1 MTCKKSLINS
11 SPYCPSKSNLF
22 LKFGALPIPL
32 STQAR
37 ETGVHVKRRH
47 ILTITA
53 LTLSFLAA
61 CGTTQPKLIQEQGL
75 PIGSQTAPGSGD
87 RLGALAITNL
97 FQETS
102 LAAWSKK
109 ANVTLTDLNGFTKV
123 GITDTTTGWTSRAIP
138 TSSAGDT
145 YTATLEVKG
154 TGTIQFFLQK
164 GGGDFAQYTNKI
176 ITLTGTATTITI
188 TTLKPADGF
197 ALQVG
202 MTNITSGN
210 NLEARNLLVTKG
222 VTSVTPPNPNQL
234 VNIESM
240 AGSSWVKGGGIVVVD
255 GDATWSRLSNA
266 ASGGYINQRSAV
278 VAAGKYA
285 ASVELYGSGTVQLA
299 AQKGGGDYALYATT
313 SIALTATP
321 KKYTLV
327 FDKPNDTF
335 PIQFLLGDV
344 ASGEKVYARTPSLA
358 TSTATNGLTSATTY
372 FGRLSSGTGPTDLV
386 ATVRPG
392 TGINGTNGQITPQSV
407 APWLDGNYSD
417 HSVFS
422 DMASQGIPPYET
434 DPVNNSDHKA
444 FKLEL
449 KASDLTRAGTQQGPY
464 ANSGVTVSDI
474 EYTKDSFVQGVEY
487 AIEFDMTVPSS
498 SYNFAQ
504 GGGRFYFGF
513 GVSNRTQ
520 GFDMEVAPDGSIDI
534 DGIKLKKTFNN
545 LADNKTR
552 HFRLEFKLVNTTD
565 GFIRLWIDGESQ
577 FSPYF
582 GPTTSY
588 TGGVPITFGFDVGLS
603 GGIAPAGTAA
613 SLWAENLKIYTKIG
627 SPDLVDIFKQPF
639 SLQSIWNTPVTSLNA
654 NWVKPEFTG
663 TDPNKSPLAP
673 ETIKLSEFN
682 TVIFERNYI
691 YRVAADT
698 VKKNATVTLTAGSY
712 DLDGAYRCGKKVN
725 GKYALDNNGNEILP
739 RDVGTYTIPADTKI
753 PDDNK
758 NNATA
763 FLNLIDKKVYQL
775 NAACRTDIVADKI
788 YAQEIY
794 RAPDVNS
801 GFEND
806 LEGEGIYG
814 AQGGTRLTAA
824 GGAIRAGELYGPDP
838 IRHALKVTVF
848 AHRLLYRDKINFS
861 NSWKWPADTVDGY
874 AFADLG
880 KRPNGNASSFSAD
893 EIKHAYNVN
902 EGILPALKVG
912 ALLALKTVPTTLTT
926 KAGNKIAEAL
936 VNYGA
941 YIADD
946 SYCNCFNIAVEGNL
960 NAAGQSVVEAE
971 MALTAND
978 NIPYSAKGEA
988 SGAFLTDMQTIATNL
1003 FIVADNGKWTRGGAG
1018 IFRQGWARAT
1028 PKY

>member
-1 MTCKKSLINS
+1 MKH
-11 SPYCPSKSNLF
+11 
-22 LKFGALPIPL
+22 
-32 STQAR
+32 TQ
-37 ETGVHVKRRH
+37 
-47 ILTITA
+47 ILAITA
-53 LTLSFLAA
+53 LTIGFLAA
-61 CGTTQPKLIQEQGL
+61 CGTTQPTPNQVPQGL
-75 PIGSQTAPGSGD
+75 STGSQAAPNNG
-87 RLGALAITNL
+87 RFGALAITNL
-97 FQETS
+97 LQETS
-102 LAAWSKK
+102 LSAWGKK

-123 GITDTTTGWTSRAIP
+123 GITDTNTGWTSRSVP
-138 TSSAGDT
+138 NSSAGDT

-154 TGTIQFFLQK
+154 AGTIQLFLQK
-164 GGGDFAQYTNKI
+164 GGGDYAQYTNKT

-188 TTLKPADGF
+188 TTVKPADGL

-210 NLEARNLLVTKG
+210 NLEARNVLVTKG
-222 VTSVTPPNPNQL
+222 VASVTPPNPNQL

-255 GDATWSRLSNA
+255 GDATWSRLSNTA
-266 ASGGYINQRSAV
+266 GGGYINQRSTV

-285 ASVELYGSGTVQLA
+285 VSVELYGSGTVQLA

-313 SIALTATP
+313 SIALTADP

-335 PIQFLLGDV
+335 PIQFLLGDI

-358 TSTATNGLTSATTY
+358 SSTATNGLTSAATY
-372 FGRLSSGTGPTDLV
+372 FGRLSSGAGPTDLV

-392 TGINGTNGQITPQSV
+392 TGINGSNGQITTQSV
-407 APWLDGNYSD
+407 APWLDGSYRD
-417 HSVFS
+417 DSVFS
-422 DMASQGIPPYET
+422 DMASQGVPPYET

-444 FKLEL
+444 FKLEV
-449 KASDLTRAGTQQGPY
+449 KASDRTRQDPRQGPY
-464 ANSGVTVSDI
+464 ANVATVADI
-474 EYTKDSFVQGVEY
+474 EYTKNSFVRGTDY
-487 AIEFDMTVPSS
+487 AVEFDMAVSS
-498 SYNFAQ
+498 ASYNFAQ
-504 GGGRFYFGF
+504 DGTKTFFGF
-513 GVSNRTQ
+513 AVGDMSAHGIQTEVNSNGT
-520 GFDMEVAPDGSIDI
+520 IDLVI
-534 DGIKLKKTFNN
+534 YGPGIRPRLTLKKSFSN
-545 LADNKTR
+545 LADNKLR
-552 HFRLEFKLVNTTD
+552 HFRFEFKFTDTSD
-565 GFIRLWIDGESQ
+565 GFARLWIDGESQ
-577 FSPYF
+577 FTPFS
-582 GPTTSY
+582 GPTTSS
-588 TGGVPITFGFDVGLS
+588 TSGINTPITFGFDIGVQGAAS
-603 GGIAPAGTAA
+603 PAGTAA
-613 SLWAENLKIYTKIG
+613 SLWAENLKIYTKVG
-627 SPDLVDIFKQPF
+627 SPDIVDIFKQPF

-663 TDPNKSPLAP
+663 IDPNKSPLAP

-691 YRVAADT
+691 YRVAGDT
-698 VKKNATVTLTAGSY
+698 VTKNATVTLTAGSY

-775 NAACRTDIVADKI
+775 NAACRTDIAADKI

-794 RAPDVNS
+794 RAPAANS

-848 AHRLLYRDKINFS
+848 AHRLLYRDKNNFS
-861 NSWKWPADTVDGY
+861 NSWQWPADTVDGY

-880 KRPNGNASSFSAD
+880 KTPSGGTRTFSAD

-912 ALLALKTVPTTLTT
+912 ALLALKSVPTGLTT

-971 MALTAND
+971 MALPAND
-978 NIPYSAKGEA
+978 NIPYDVRGNA
-988 SGAFLTDMQTIATNL
+988 SGAFLSDMKTIATNL
-1003 FIVADNGKWTRGGAG
+1003 YIVADNGKWSRGGAG